1 MKERLAEHLTALA
14 RGLGLLLPAAVL
26 GAIAGGLAGALGGML
41 AVAILLLLRQN
52 HYLLRLQRWSRMVEP
67 GALPDTWGLW
77 GQALYALERR
87 ARADAEQ
94 RRLLEA
100 GLERFRHAAE
110 ALPEG
115 VVILDA
121 QRRIEW
127 INAQAESCLGLV
139 AARDSGTLITHL
151 LREPDFLAFLDA
163 GGITPLELRTRRN
176 PGHVLQLQVAP
187 FAEARSLVLVRD
199 ITQLERLAT
208 MRRDFV
214 ANVSHE
220 LKTPLTVTLG
230 FIETAQDALEDA
242 PPAEVAGYLDTAA
255 EQAKRMQRLIDDL
268 LTLSALETD
277 APPPREEV
285 ARVAEL
291 IGEVRA
297 ETLALSAGRHTV
309 EVAPAQADI
318 ALRGARREL
327 HSAMLN
333 LASNAVR
340 YTPEGGRIVLS
351 WRPAADGGGAFSVKD
366 SGIGIAAEHI
376 GRLTERFY
384 RVDRGRSRDTGGTG
398 LGLAIVKHVL
408 ERHGATLRIFSTPGE
423 GSEFRA
429 EFPPPRVFVQR
440 EEEKVS
446 PGGTAA

>member
-1 MKERLAEHLTALA
+1 MREHLAALIK
-14 RGLGLLLPAAVL
+14 GLGFLLPAAAI
-26 GAIAGGLAGALGGML
+26 GALAAGLAGALGGML
-41 AVAILLLLRQN
+41 LVAILLLLRQN
-52 HYLLRLQRWSRMVEP
+52 HYLLRLQRWSREAET

-77 GQALYALERR
+77 GDTLHALERR
-87 ARADAEQ
+87 SRDAAAQ
-94 RRLLEA
+94 RREMESAL
-100 GLERFRHAAE
+100 GRFRHAAE

-115 VVILDA
+115 VVILDPHH
-121 QRRIEW
+121 RIEW
-127 INAQAESCLGLV
+127 INAQAEICLGLH
-139 AARDSGTLITHL
+139 AERDRGNVITHL
-151 LREPDFLAFLDA
+151 LREPDFVALMASGA
-163 GGITPLELRTRRN
+163 RAPLEMRTQRN
-176 PGHVLQLQVAP
+176 PGHVLQVQLAP
-187 FAEARSLVLVRD
+187 FAESRTLLLVRD

-230 FIETAQDALEDA
+230 FIETAQDTLREA
-242 PPAEVAGYLDTAA
+242 PADEIAGYLETAGD
-255 EQAKRMQRLIDDL
+255 QARRMQRLIDDL

-285 ARVAEL
+285 VRVADL
-291 IGEVRA
+291 LGEVRSEA
-297 ETLALSAGRHTV
+297 LALSAGRHTL
-309 EVAPAQADI
+309 EVVPAPADV

-327 HSAMLN
+327 HSALLN

-340 YTPEGGRIVLS
+340 YTPEGGRILLA
-351 WRPAADGGGAFSVKD
+351 WQAAADGGGGFSVKD

-384 RVDRGRSRDTGGTG
+384 RVDRGRSRDAGGTG

-408 ERHGATLRIFSTPGE
+408 ERHGAVLRIASTPGE

-429 EFPPPRVFVQR
+429 EFPRSRLARQAV
-440 EEEKVS
+440 EVS
-446 PGGTAA
+446 TGGTADQPAR